1 MDDLTKATD
10 EELASALT
18 GASDNLRDQILLE
31 IKRRK
36 AVVRAGQ
43 SELSILKSAKPFDP
57 KTDMPFDP
65 RTDISADARYLW
77 KNLFIWFWVVPA
89 VAIALYFL
97 IASLK

>member
-1 MDDLTKATD
+1 MVAIPVKQMDDLTKATD
-10 EELASALT
+10 AELASALT

-31 IKRRK
+31 VKRRK

-43 SELSILKSAKPFDP
+43 SGLSILESAK
-57 KTDMPFDP
+57 PFDP

-77 KNLFIWFWVVPA
+77 KNAFIWFWVVPA
-89 VAIALYFL
+89 ASIALYFL